1 MTNIVALM
9 YFKIPPRKDKG
20 DDPIIVFCHRQ
31 ICEST
36 NNNNNNNNNN
46 NEFFILRL
54 GTNNIL

>member
-1 MTNIVALM
+1 MTDTVALM

-36 NNNNNNNNNN
+36 NNNNNN
-46 NEFFILRL
+46 EFFILRL

>member
-1 MTNIVALM
+1 MTDIVALM

-36 NNNNNNNNNN
+36 NNNNNNNN
-46 NEFFILRL
+46 EFFILRL